1 MGGRI
6 KRRVAIF
13 INPSRPPN
21 INWAERNNKW
31 PLQRTNKF
39 LREDML
45 FHNALSLSPVPCFRF
60 LISLS
65 FFLSF
70 HSFSHSFLPSGAI
83 AAKGGRAV
91 LAERYLS
98 PFLPHI
104 LFRFAIY
111 WGQRMPAQNKRGTAQ
126 Q

>member
-1 MGGRI
+1 MGG
-6 KRRVAIF
+6 RVAIF

-91 LAERYLS
+91 LAERYFSIFHSFIVWEL
-98 PFLPHI
+98 LMVCI
-104 LFRFAIY
+104 LMNAIIRAVVK
-111 WGQRMPAQNKRGTAQ
+111 RMLL
-126 Q
+126 